1 MVKTGVEYIFEDYLK
16 GTDGIKQIDMAV
28 DGTVTEEY
36 VTEEAVAGS
45 DVVLTIDANLQKVAE
60 DALKNKYRKNCKWW
74 ILENKY
80 DAKAGACSSN
90 ECKNWRSSCNGK
102 LSRL

>member
-1 MVKTGVEYIFEDYLK
+1 
-16 GTDGIKQIDMAV
+16 MAV

-60 DALKNKYRKNCKWW
+60 EALKEKHR
-74 ILENKY
+74 
-80 DAKAGACSSN
+80 
-90 ECKNWRSSCNGK
+90 
-102 LSRL
+102 